1 MGNFIAIHVLRQ
13 YNPGTFNRGEDGDA
27 KQVYIGGANRVRFSS
42 QCQKRAIREAMGCE
56 EIRTSRIEEA
66 INACLM
72 NYVNDGTISDE
83 ERDLIGNAIC
93 SVAVLGSNS
102 WKFLNPS
109 EKNKES
115 GGEADKSR
123 VVTTTNA
130 DEIKALRKIVSN
142 KDAIINDAK
151 KKAQA
156 LIDDASAR
164 TNQMVSE
171 HEIVQA
177 AYAQSDE
184 VMRLATA
191 QAQEILDNATAE
203 ANQIKEA
210 AIAYTDELMAEIEKV
225 IAQAMESNEKK
236 YNEQQ
241 AALDRYYNTLKENR
255 AELYPERIDATVQM
269 PIGNTDSFS
278 GLPSSTGEL
287 NLDMV

>member
-1 MGNFIAIHVLRQ
+1 MQSKIEQTIKDIEDYIDGCK
-13 YNPGTFNRGEDGDA
+13 GTIFAPNKITVD
-27 KQVYIGGANRVRFSS
+27 K
-42 QCQKRAIREAMGCE
+42 E
-56 EIRTSRIEEA
+56 EFMELIEELKA
-66 INACLM
+66 S
-72 NYVNDGTISDE
+72 T
-83 ERDLIGNAIC
+83 
-93 SVAVLGSNS
+93 
-102 WKFLNPS
+102 P
-109 EKNKES
+109 
-115 GGEADKSR
+115 
-123 VVTTTNA
+123 

-269 PIGNTDSFS
+269 PLGNTDSFS